1 MFNFEAFWFNYFEDS
16 HQIQDWCESNNWL
29 FEFEMNICAPLGWK
43 LYSIL
48 HWSNP
53 IELLYLYCC
62 INYMNRWGRLSHDID
77 FCRIFNSMSRIRL
90 QIDQNLIKRGHII
103 ENSDWRKE
111 YGGRM
116 GRIESRECGFDCL
129 LGKDSKLF
137 NLWQDLKE
145 KWPIWVYLSF
155 VLYHMLISFS

>member
-1 MFNFEAFWFNYFEDS
+1 MRLFGVIIF
-16 HQIQDWCESNNWL
+16 QILIRNKTHVKVT
-29 FEFEMNICAPLGWK
+29 IK
-43 LYSIL
+43 LLQLPFRVQEEHMCSFGMKIVFDITL
-48 HWSNP
+48 IKS
-53 IELLYLYCC
+53 ELLYLYCC
-62 INYMNRWGRLSHDID
+62 INYMNGWGRLSHDID

-103 ENSDWRKE
+103 ENPDWRKE

-137 NLWQDLKE
+137 NFWKD
-145 KWPIWVYLSF
+145 F
-155 VLYHMLISFS
+155 